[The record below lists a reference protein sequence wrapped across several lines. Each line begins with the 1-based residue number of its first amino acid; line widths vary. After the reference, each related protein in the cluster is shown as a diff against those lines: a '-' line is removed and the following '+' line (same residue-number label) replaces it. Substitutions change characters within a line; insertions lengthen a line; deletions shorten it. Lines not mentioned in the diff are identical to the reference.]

1 MSMRISLLTLALLTV
16 LAVTGAA
23 EKLDLGSG
31 KSAQVSVPDTWKKAG
46 LPPTAP
52 GLPAV
57 GTTIRYVT
65 KNGSND
71 AVLITLLSVPDDRF
85 AESDNLQAL
94 IEESTQQ
101 FAAGSVEG
109 KAILKEIRIAGKS
122 GYYCTFTDAN
132 LVGQPT
138 APDDYKTLTSCFVYL
153 GDEVLLTATVFS
165 DDVSGKAYADGLRLL
180 KSLTLHRA
188 KDNI

>member
-1 MSMRISLLTLALLTV
+1 MKMPLLILALLTL

-23 EKLDLGSG
+23 EKIDLGSG
-31 KSAQVSVPDTWKKAG
+31 KFVQISVPDTWKAAP
-46 LPPTAP
+46 LPPSAP
-52 GLPAV
+52 GMPAV
-57 GTTIRYVT
+57 GTNIRYIT
-65 KNGSND
+65 KDGSND
-71 AVLITLLSVPDDRF
+71 AVLITLLTVPDDRF
-85 AESDNLQAL
+85 AESDNLQAI

-109 KAILKEIRIAGKS
+109 KVILKQIRIAGKS

-132 LVGQPT
+132 LVGKPT
-138 APDDYKTLTSCFVYL
+138 TKDDYKTLTSCFVYL

-165 DDVSGKAYADGLRLL
+165 DDVAGKAYAEGMRLL
-180 KSLTLHRA
+180 QSLTLQRA

>member
-1 MSMRISLLTLALLTV
+1 MRIPLLTLVLLT
-16 LAVTGAA
+16 LFAVTGAA

-31 KSAQVSVPDTWKKAG
+31 KSAHVSVPDTWKEAG

-52 GLPAV
+52 GMPTV
-57 GTTIRYVT
+57 GTNIRYVT

-109 KAILKEIRIAGKS
+109 KVILKDIRIAGKS
-122 GYYCTFTDAN
+122 GYCCTFTDTN

-138 APDDYKTLTSCFVYL
+138 AKDDYKTLTSCFVYL

-165 DDVSGKAYADGLRLL
+165 DDVSGRAYAEGMRIL
-180 KSLTLHRA
+180 KSLTLHVA